1 MYEDL
6 RKYIQIRKQELEQG
20 SYGWVIK
27 EMCEYCKDN
36 ELVTDLLRG
45 FEGIEYLGYYQDDI
59 NMFRD
64 MLDDIHISDTL
75 GTEDNIMLKIMIGCL
90 TDEFIL
96 ETDNSGY
103 LTQFA
108 RYTRLGR
115 QIYGH
120 KQDVLSEYI
129 EKYWPDFSQIH
140 ANMPD
145 GYRKMTDAEVIEN
158 WNSEEFWSDF
168 DEINARTGIL
178 IVDENMQNL
187 DELETLIER
196 FAFEEIVPGMY
207 FSGVKYYGDSYADI
221 EDYNSI
227 EEEFRMD
234 FLNMLQA
241 QKKERTLEP
250 DLFIGMNQD
259 GTKNI
264 AMKLRENMKVCDTQ
278 REVLL

>member
-6 RKYIQIRKQELEQG
+6 RKYIQIRKQELKQG
-20 SYGWVIK
+20 SYGWTIK
-27 EMCEYCKDN
+27 EMCEYCKDE
-36 ELVTDLLRG
+36 ELVTELLLG
-45 FEGIEYLGYYQDDI
+45 FENLECLSYCQDDM
-59 NMFRD
+59 NVFCG
-64 MLDDIHISDTL
+64 MLDDIHISDAL
-75 GTEDNIMLKIMIGCL
+75 GTENNIMLKIMIGCL

-120 KQDVLSEYI
+120 KPDVLSEYL
-129 EKYWPDFSQIH
+129 EEHWPDFSQIWED
-140 ANMPD
+140 MPD
-145 GYRKMTDAEVIEN
+145 GYRKMTDAEVIKE

-168 DEINARTGIL
+168 AEINARTGIL
-178 IVDENMQNL
+178 IVDENMSNI

-196 FAFEEIVPGMY
+196 FAFEEVVPGMY
-207 FSGVKYYGDSYADI
+207 FSGIKYYEGDYRGI

-250 DLFIGMNQD
+250 DLFIGMDQD
-259 GTKNI
+259 SIRNT
-264 AMKLRENMKVCDTQ
+264 ATKLREKMKVCDTQ

>member
-6 RKYIQIRKQELEQG
+6 RKYIQIQKQELKHG
-20 SYGWVIK
+20 LYGWTIK
-27 EMCEYCKDN
+27 EMCEYCKDE
-36 ELVTDLLRG
+36 ELVNELLRG
-45 FEGIEYLGYYQDDI
+45 FESIEYLGYCQDDI
-59 NMFRD
+59 NMFSG
-64 MLDDIHISDTL
+64 MLEDIHVSDAL
-75 GTEDNIMLKIMIGCL
+75 GTEDSIMLKIMIGCL

-115 QIYGH
+115 QLYGR
-120 KQDVLSEYI
+120 KQDILTEYI
-129 EKYWPDFSQIH
+129 EKNWPDFSELW
-140 ANMPD
+140 AYMPD
-145 GYRKMTDAEVIEN
+145 GYRKMTDAEVIEK

-178 IVDENMQNL
+178 IVDENMCNIA
-187 DELETLIER
+187 ELEVLIER
-196 FAFEEIVPGMY
+196 FAFEEVVPGMY
-207 FSGVKYYGDSYADI
+207 FSGVKYWADSYADI

-234 FLNMLQA
+234 FLDMLQD
-241 QKKERTLEP
+241 QKKVRTLEP

-259 GTKNI
+259 DTKNI
-264 AMKLRENMKVCDTQ
+264 ATKLRENMKVCDTR

>member
-6 RKYIQIRKQELEQG
+6 RKYIQIRKQELKQG
-20 SYGWVIK
+20 SYGWTIK
-27 EMCEYCKDN
+27 EMCEYCKDD
-36 ELVTDLLRG
+36 ELVADLLRG

-59 NMFRD
+59 NMFCG
-64 MLDDIHISDTL
+64 MLDDIHISDAL

-96 ETDNSGY
+96 ETDNSGC

-158 WNSEEFWSDF
+158 WNSQEFWSDF
-168 DEINARTGIL
+168 DEMNARTGIL
-178 IVDENMQNL
+178 IVDENMCNI

-207 FSGVKYYGDSYADI
+207 FSGVKYCGDSYADI

-241 QKKERTLEP
+241 QKKERILEP

-259 GTKNI
+259 GKKNI

>member
-6 RKYIQIRKQELEQG
+6 RKYIQIRKQELKQG
-20 SYGWVIK
+20 SYGWTIK
-27 EMCEYCKDN
+27 EMCEYCKDE
-36 ELVTDLLRG
+36 ELVTELFLG
-45 FEGIEYLGYYQDDI
+45 FENLECLSYCQDDM
-59 NMFRD
+59 NLFCG
-64 MLDDIHISDTL
+64 MLDDIHISDAL
-75 GTEDNIMLKIMIGCL
+75 GTENNIMLKIMIGCL

-115 QIYGH
+115 QIYGYNT
-120 KQDVLSEYI
+120 DILAEYI
-129 EKYWPDFSQIH
+129 EKNWPDFSQIWED
-140 ANMPD
+140 MPD
-145 GYRKMTDAEVIEN
+145 GYRKMTDAEVIKE

-178 IVDENMQNL
+178 IVDENMSNI

-196 FAFEEIVPGMY
+196 FAFEEVVPGMY
-207 FSGVKYYGDSYADI
+207 FSGIKYYGGSYQEI
-221 EDYNSI
+221 EDCNSI

-234 FLNMLQA
+234 FLNMLRA

-250 DLFIGMNQD
+250 DLFIGMDQD
-259 GTKNI
+259 SIRNT
-264 AMKLRENMKVCDTQ
+264 ATKLRENMKVCDTQ

>member
-1 MYEDL
+1 MYEYL
-6 RKYIQIRKQELEQG
+6 RKYIQIQKQELKHG
-20 SYGWVIK
+20 SYGWTIK
-27 EMCEYCKDN
+27 EMCEYCKDEELVN
-36 ELVTDLLRG
+36 ELLQG
-45 FEGIEYLGYYQDDI
+45 FKNIEYLGYCQDDM
-59 NMFRD
+59 NMFSG
-64 MLDDIHISDTL
+64 MLDDIHISDAL
-75 GTEDNIMLKIMIGCL
+75 GTEDSIMLKIMIGCL

-115 QIYGH
+115 QLYGR
-120 KQDVLSEYI
+120 KQNILTEYT
-129 EKYWPDFSQIH
+129 EKNWPDFSELW
-140 ANMPD
+140 AYMPD
-145 GYRKMTDAEVIEN
+145 GYRKMTDAEVIEK

-178 IVDENMQNL
+178 IVDENMRNI
-187 DELETLIER
+187 DELEVLIER

-207 FSGVKYYGDSYADI
+207 FSGVKYWAESYADI
-221 EDYNSI
+221 EVYNSI

-241 QKKERTLEP
+241 QKKVRTLEP

-264 AMKLRENMKVCDTQ
+264 ATKLRENMNVCDTR

>member
-20 SYGWVIK
+20 SYGWTIK
-27 EMCEYCKDN
+27 EMCEYCKDE
-36 ELVTDLLRG
+36 ELVTELLLG
-45 FEGIEYLGYYQDDI
+45 FENLECLSYYQDDM
-59 NMFRD
+59 NVFCG
-64 MLDDIHISDTL
+64 MLDDIHISDAL
-75 GTEDNIMLKIMIGCL
+75 GTENNIMLKIMIGCL

-120 KQDVLSEYI
+120 NTDILAEYI
-129 EKYWPDFSQIH
+129 EKNWPDFSQIWED
-140 ANMPD
+140 MPD
-145 GYRKMTDAEVIEN
+145 GYRKMTDAEVIKE

-178 IVDENMQNL
+178 IVDENMSNI

-196 FAFEEIVPGMY
+196 FAFEEVVPGMY
-207 FSGVKYYGDSYADI
+207 FSGIKYYEGDYRGI

-250 DLFIGMNQD
+250 DLFIGMDQD
-259 GTKNI
+259 SIRNT
-264 AMKLRENMKVCDTQ
+264 ATKLRENMKVCDTQ

>member
-1 MYEDL
+1 
-6 RKYIQIRKQELEQG
+6 
-20 SYGWVIK
+20 
-27 EMCEYCKDN
+27 MCEYCKDE
-36 ELVTDLLRG
+36 ELVNELLRG
-45 FEGIEYLGYYQDDI
+45 FESIEYLGYCQDDI
-59 NMFRD
+59 NMFSG
-64 MLDDIHISDTL
+64 MLEDIHVSDAL
-75 GTEDNIMLKIMIGCL
+75 GTEDSIMLKIMIGCL

-115 QIYGH
+115 QLYGR
-120 KQDVLSEYI
+120 KQDILTEYI
-129 EKYWPDFSQIH
+129 EKNWPDFSELW
-140 ANMPD
+140 AYMPD
-145 GYRKMTDAEVIEN
+145 GYRKMTDAEVIEK

-178 IVDENMQNL
+178 IVDENMCNIA
-187 DELETLIER
+187 ELEVLIER
-196 FAFEEIVPGMY
+196 FAFEEVVPGMY
-207 FSGVKYYGDSYADI
+207 FSGVKYWADSYADI

-234 FLNMLQA
+234 FLDMLQD
-241 QKKERTLEP
+241 QKKVRTLEP

-264 AMKLRENMKVCDTQ
+264 ATKLRENMKVCDTR